1 MDSLRSLVALLT
13 LLTLLLVLTLRLAFA
28 ILPKATASE
37 QEVVY
42 FSDLLLAC
50 QAHLMFQLAILV

>member
-1 MDSLRSLVALLT
+1 MDFLKSLAALLI
-13 LLTLLLVLTLRLAFA
+13 LLLISTLRLAFA

-50 QAHLMFQLAILV
+50 RALLMFQLAILV

>member
-1 MDSLRSLVALLT
+1 MDFLQSLAALLI
-13 LLTLLLVLTLRLAFA
+13 LLLVSILRLAFA